1 MHLSRKPPSKLV
13 FPIRAVED
21 HHVDRTDV
29 EEQQCLKLTVTNCS
43 IGLISLR
50 PVSNMFTCLE
60 REAAEIQKAVLRSDN
75 FLRQADL
82 DDLVTLAYVKHPI
95 PFRTGP

>member
-29 EEQQCLKLTVTNCS
+29 EVQQCMKLTVTNCS

-50 PVSNMFTCLE
+50 PVLNMPVLYVCYVWCVKQLT
-60 REAAEIQKAVLRSDN
+60 IQSGMKYQTIFA
-75 FLRQADL
+75 
-82 DDLVTLAYVKHPI
+82 TGG
-95 PFRTGP
+95 FR

>member
-1 MHLSRKPPSKLV
+1 MEV
-13 FPIRAVED
+13 
-21 HHVDRTDV
+21 
-29 EEQQCLKLTVTNCS
+29 QQCMKLTVTNCS

-50 PVSNMFTCLE
+50 PVLNMSVHYVWLIWCVKQLT
-60 REAAEIQKAVLRSDN
+60 IQSGIMFSDN
-75 FLRQADL
+75 FLQQADL